1 MSIQP
6 AGLLDRLST
15 ALSQALP
22 GHSAFLEHAGYDGG
36 RIAKALA
43 KDPAPKISAVLLAL
57 FPIDGVWHI
66 VLMKRPAYDGVHSG
80 QIGFPGGKQEQED
93 TSLEAT
99 ALREFEEETGAAI
112 ERFEVIG
119 AMSRL
124 YIPPSRSLV
133 TPYLA
138 WSATEPTFDP
148 DEREVESLIVVPFT
162 DLLDTEILKTTDQLT
177 WALGKELSVPYFDV
191 QGEVVWGATAL
202 MIAELRELC
211 GVALD

>member
-66 VLMKRPAYDGVHSG
+66 VLMKRPAYDGV
-80 QIGFPGGKQEQED
+80 QED